1 MTIRRSSIT
10 AFAAFGAAA
19 LSLAACGGPSA
30 HNPAIV
36 GTPGAQ
42 GAPTWPAPTNAAAA
56 VVAAGLHMLSS
67 EGQVEHIHIHLDV
80 IVNGQ
85 AVPVPAGIG
94 IDQSTQ
100 QISPVH
106 THDASGIIHIES
118 PTLTSYTLGEFF
130 SEWAQPLT
138 ATNLGP
144 IQATSSEELRFY
156 VNGVRY
162 TGDPAN
168 IVLQAH
174 QEIAL
179 IAGPPGTLPA
189 PPTSYNFP
197 AGL

>member
-1 MTIRRSSIT
+1 MTTS
-10 AFAAFGAAA
+10 AA
-19 LSLAACGGPSA
+19 LGATALVLAACGGGPSA
-30 HNPAIV
+30 HDPAIV
-36 GTPGAQ
+36 GTPGTQ
-42 GAPTWPAPTNAAAA
+42 GALAWPAPTNAAAA
-56 VVAAGLHMLSS
+56 VRAAGLHMLSS
-67 EGQVEHIHIHLDV
+67 EGQVEHIHVHLDV

-85 AVPVPAGIG
+85 AVVVPAGIG

-118 PTLTSYTLGEFF
+118 PTVTNYTLGEFF

-144 IQATSSEELRFY
+144 IQATSAEELRFY
-156 VNGVRY
+156 VNGHKY

-174 QEIAL
+174 QEIAA
-179 IAGPPGTLPA
+179 IAGPPGTLTA
-189 PPTSYNFP
+189 PPSSYTFP
-197 AGL
+197 SGL